1 MSSAINVAPRVG
13 NGPLRA
19 LTGLINQRI
28 LIVDDDADLTA
39 LLARLLNKAGYQC
52 VLAGNA
58 DEAEQRLQ
66 QEQFMLMLL
75 DIQMPGKTG
84 LSMLPELTK
93 RYPDMA
99 VIVVSSYDQL
109 ETGVLSM
116 RLGADDYIA
125 KPVSIS
131 RLAFRIEAALSRRAF
146 LKWENVEA
154 GAFVRW
160 AKTEARTEQ
169 EPGGRVKHRCPSAHG
184 YVAMRIYA
192 TLCMAVNRFLPLR
205 TALRPTERPLP

>member
-1 MSSAINVAPRVG
+1 MSSAIDVAQRVG

-19 LTGLINQRI
+19 LTGLLNPRI

-39 LLARLLNKAGYQC
+39 LLARLLSKAGYQC

-58 DEAEQRLQ
+58 DEAEQCLQ

-75 DIQMPGKTG
+75 DIEMPGKTG

-93 RYPDMA
+93 QYPDMA
-99 VIVVSSYDQL
+99 VIVISSHDQL
-109 ETGVLSM
+109 DIGVLSM
-116 RLGADDYIA
+116 RLGADDYLA
-125 KPVSIS
+125 KPVSVS
-131 RLAFRIEAALSRRAF
+131 RLAFRIEETLSRRAL

-154 GAFVRW
+154 GAIVRW
-160 AKTEARTEQ
+160 AKTEDRTEQ
-169 EPGGRVKHRCPSAHG
+169 ERGGRDKHHYPSAHG

-192 TLCMAVNRFLPLR
+192 ALCMAVNRFLPLR
-205 TALRPTERPLP
+205 TPMRATEK